1 MTILYLGYSLVL
13 FALIFNILI
22 DFGYFLYLW
31 FQHMKK
37 IIVPIAFFILSA
49 TAGKAQTIIPAQYQ
63 ELVKKLVASLPK
75 EEKSSNHSPANQSES
90 LIEFAK
96 SMLGIPYRY
105 ATSNPKVGFDC
116 SGFVSYVFSNFG
128 FKVPRSSREFSYAG
142 KETSLENAKVGDVLI
157 FTGSNS
163 RIRRIGHVGIV
174 YSIDENGI
182 KFIHASSGKAHQVTI
197 TDLDGHYKA
206 RFMKIVSII

>member
-1 MTILYLGYSLVL
+1 
-13 FALIFNILI
+13 
-22 DFGYFLYLW
+22 
-31 FQHMKK
+31 MKK
-37 IIVPIAFFILSA
+37 IIVPILFFILSA
-49 TAGKAQTIIPAQYQ
+49 TAGKAQTILPAQYQ

-75 EEKSSNHSPANQSES
+75 NTTVTENNSSTNSTS
-90 LIEFAK
+90 LIGFAK

-197 TDLDGHYKA
+197 TALDGHYKA
-206 RFMKIVSII
+206 RFMKIVSIL

>member
-1 MTILYLGYSLVL
+1 M
-13 FALIFNILI
+13 
-22 DFGYFLYLW
+22 
-31 FQHMKK
+31 
-37 IIVPIAFFILSA
+37 SA
-49 TAGKAQTIIPAQYQ
+49 TVGKAQTIIPAQYH
-63 ELVKKLVASLPK
+63 ELIKKLVNNLPK
-75 EEKSSNHSPANQSES
+75 EDKSLNNSPAKQSES
-90 LIEFAK
+90 LIDFAK

-128 FKVPRSSREFSYAG
+128 FKVPRSSREFSYVG

-206 RFMKIVSII
+206 RFMKIVSIL